1 MTRIKLAI
9 SALSEAITRPVV
21 TSPRFFFAMML
32 LACLPAVSYSI
43 AEKSRIL
50 HFIVASGCEGA
61 LVAYC
66 CSLIV
71 SQISVGWLRKVVIS
85 TCLVLSCAWAI
96 VEIGSLTTT
105 GTLIADDTFGLVAET
120 DAGEAAGFFVQY
132 FGFNS
137 LVIMVSVAAI
147 TVAAVISASFLF
159 QLLCRSRVGMSL
171 AALGL
176 IVIISV
182 GAFYCVRMLRGAFIK
197 DYGEYLE
204 WIGSGSEN
212 PDLIRANELC
222 FSAPLVK
229 IPCLINGHYLVNCNY
244 DKWLR
249 VQEDALKVHVTRGDS
264 AQFNVVVVVGE
275 SFIRSHSQL
284 YGYYLPTNPG
294 LTAEC
299 DSGRLIVYDTVMT
312 TANFTTPSLRNMFNL
327 NNLEKGEEWYEGVY
341 FPLVMKKAGYNVY
354 HYDNQTVGIN
364 ADRGISRMFYS
375 PLIKDSVYSATSDS
389 LFDYD
394 GDFLNYVHST
404 YGHAEVEN
412 PQLIIYH
419 LKGQHF
425 PASARYEGTPHFTA
439 ADITVQRPWLNDERR
454 AEVAEYDNATIY
466 NDSIVCAIAARFM
479 QTPTVMFYFSDHGE
493 DCWDLAP
500 MEARNKQMPDDPQWV
515 DRQFHV
521 PFFIWL
527 SPEFI
532 SRYPLL
538 TQKLRNDADK
548 PFSLDNLGQMILE
561 MCDISFPSTLQE
573 TIIIK

>member
-1 MTRIKLAI
+1 MTRIKQVILAF
-9 SALSEAITRPVV
+9 SESIARPIV
-21 TSPRFFFAMML
+21 TAPRFFFAMML

-43 AEKSRIL
+43 VEQNRLL

-66 CSLIV
+66 CCLIV
-71 SQISVGWLRKVVIS
+71 SRIHAKWLRKVIVT

-96 VEIGSLTTT
+96 VEVGSLTTT
-105 GTLIADDTFGLVAET
+105 GSLITDDTFGLVTET

-132 FGFNS
+132 FRLNS
-137 LVIMVSVAAI
+137 LVMMVSVAAI
-147 TVAAVISASFLF
+147 TAAAVIGASFLF
-159 QLLCRSRVGMSL
+159 KLLCSSRVGMSL
-171 AALGL
+171 VALGL
-176 IVIISV
+176 MIIVSF
-182 GAFYCVRMLRGAFIK
+182 GAFFSVRMLRGAFIK
-197 DYGEYLE
+197 DYKDYLE

-249 VQEDALKVHVTRGDS
+249 VQDDALKAHVTRGDS

-275 SFIRSHSQL
+275 SFIRLHSQL

-294 LTAEC
+294 LAAEC

-327 NNLEKGEEWYEGVY
+327 NSLSEGEEWYEGVY

-354 HYDNQTVGIN
+354 HYDNQTIGLN

-375 PLIKDSVYSATSDS
+375 PLIMDCVYDATLDS

-404 YGHAEVEN
+404 YSAEEVNE
-412 PQLIIYH
+412 PKLVIYH

-425 PASARYEGTPHFTA
+425 PASARYKGAPHFSA
-439 ADITVQRPWLNDERR
+439 ADITVKRPWLNDERR

-479 QTPTVMFYFSDHGE
+479 QTPTVLFYFSDHGE

-515 DRQFHV
+515 DRQIHV

-527 SPEFI
+527 SPDFI
-532 SRYPLL
+532 ERYPLL
-538 TQKLRNDADK
+538 TQKLRNAADK

-561 MCDISFPSTLQE
+561 MCEVDIL
-573 TIIIK
+573 

>member
-1 MTRIKLAI
+1 MTRITLAVR
-9 SALSEAITRPVV
+9 AFSESITRPVV
-21 TSPRFFFAMML
+21 TASRFFFAILL

-43 AEKSRIL
+43 VDKSRIF

-66 CSLIV
+66 CSWIV
-71 SQISVGWLRKVVIS
+71 TKISDSRLRKVFIA

-96 VEIGSLTTT
+96 VEVGSLATT
-105 GTLIADDTFGLVAET
+105 GTLISDDTFALVTET
-120 DAGEAAGFFVQY
+120 DAGEASGFFAQY
-132 FGFNS
+132 FGLNS
-137 LVIMVSVAAI
+137 LVMMVSVAGI
-147 TVAAVISASFLF
+147 TLVCVLCAAFLF
-159 QLLCRSRVGMSL
+159 KLVCRYRVGMSL

-176 IVIISV
+176 IIIVPIGVFCS
-182 GAFYCVRMLRGAFIK
+182 VRMLRGAFIK
-197 DYGEYLE
+197 DYGNYLQ
-204 WIGSGSEN
+204 WVGGGSEN
-212 PDLIRANELC
+212 PDLIRANEIC

-229 IPCLINGHYLVNCNY
+229 IPCLINGYSMVNRNY
-244 DKWLR
+244 DRWLR
-249 VQEDALKVHVTRGDS
+249 VQYDALNLTVNRGDS

-299 DSGRLIVYDTVMT
+299 DSGRLIVYDKVMT
-312 TANFTTPSLRNMFNL
+312 TANFTTPSLRNLFNL
-327 NNLEKGEEWYEGVY
+327 NNLANGEDWYEGVY
-341 FPLVMKKAGYNVY
+341 FPLMMKKAGYNVY
-354 HYDNQTVGIN
+354 HYDNQTVGLN
-364 ADRGISRMFYS
+364 ADIGISRMFYS
-375 PLIKDSVYSATSDS
+375 PLIRDSVYEATSDL

-404 YGHAEVEN
+404 FGQAEAEGPKLV
-412 PQLIIYH
+412 IYH

-425 PASARYEGTPHFTA
+425 PASARYKGIPHFSA

-466 NDSIVCAIAARFM
+466 NDSIVCAITARFM

-500 MEARNKQMPDDPQWV
+500 MEARNKQMPEDPQWV

-532 SRYPLL
+532 ERYPLL
-538 TQKLRNDADK
+538 TQKLHNAATE

-561 MCDISFPSTLQE
+561 MCEIDFHLCT
-573 TIIIK
+573 